1 MASTMKGLQSKQ
13 EVIVVP
19 GSTHISTDHRM
30 LMTDLMYRGGGV
42 ISIAVSTVV
51 VVVVRVDIFI
61 L

>member
-1 MASTMKGLQSKQ
+1 MASAMKGLQSKQ

-30 LMTDLMYRGGGV
+30 LLTDLMYRGGF
-42 ISIAVSTVV
+42 ISIVVSTV

>member
-1 MASTMKGLQSKQ
+1 MASAMKGLQSKQ

-19 GSTHISTDHRM
+19 GSTHISTYHRM
-30 LMTDLMYRGGGV
+30 LFTDLMYRGGV

-51 VVVVRVDIFI
+51 FVVRVDIFI

>member
-1 MASTMKGLQSKQ
+1 MKGLQSKQ

-30 LMTDLMYRGGGV
+30 LLTDLMYRGGF
-42 ISIAVSTVV
+42 ISIVVSTVA
-51 VVVVRVDIFI
+51 VVVRVDIFI